1 MEYTK
6 YRLEIVH
13 EDSFNSDYEYNIKNS
28 VDVRDFLVN
37 VCKLHRNPSEV
48 VMVIAVNS
56 KGNVIGFTQ
65 VSSGSL
71 DSSIVEP
78 RDVFRYAIMSNAA
91 GIIIAHN
98 HPSENVT
105 PSNDDV
111 AVTKRISEAG
121 DILRI
126 KLLDHV
132 IIGNETDYTSLK
144 AMQYF

>member
-6 YRLEIVH
+6 YRLEIVR

>member
-6 YRLEIVH
+6 YRLEIVR
-13 EDSFNSDYEYNIKNS
+13 EDSFNSKYEYNIKNS

-71 DSSIVEP
+71 NSSIVEP

>member
-6 YRLEIVH
+6 YRLEIVR
-13 EDSFNSDYEYNIKNS
+13 ENSFNSDYEYNIKNS